1 MNKSKALEFL
11 KDNPLHI
18 SDALKIIENYDTD
31 GKMSNVVK
39 MQSLKLRKIEI
50 MGVLHDLQGEEER
63 KARKDREAIEKISE
77 LTGLADKK
85 KELAKIDNDGFEEDK
100 IEEEA
105 TESVAKDFDLRLY
118 ERTKF
123 LAINVL
129 RDFTN

>member
-1 MNKSKALEFL
+1 MNKSKALTFL

-63 KARKDREAIEKISE
+63 KARKDREAIEKVSE

-85 KELAKIDNDGFEEDK
+85 KELAKQEDGFEEDK

>member
-11 KDNPLHI
+11 KDNELKI

-85 KELAKIDNDGFEEDK
+85 KELAKQDDGFEEDK

>member
-1 MNKSKALEFL
+1 MNKTKAVTFL

-18 SDALKIIENYDTD
+18 SDAIKIIENYDTD
-31 GKMSNVVK
+31 GKMSQVVK
-39 MQSLKLRKIEI
+39 KQSLKLRKIEL
-50 MGVLHDLQGEEER
+50 MGVLHNLQGEEER

-85 KELAKIDNDGFEEDK
+85 KELAKQDDDGFEEDK
-100 IEEEA
+100 IEEKA
-105 TESVAKDFDLRLY
+105 IESVAKDFDLRLY

>member
-1 MNKSKALEFL
+1 
-11 KDNPLHI
+11 
-18 SDALKIIENYDTD
+18 
-31 GKMSNVVK
+31 
-39 MQSLKLRKIEI
+39 
-50 MGVLHDLQGEEER
+50 LHDLQGEEER

-85 KELAKIDNDGFEEDK
+85 KELAKQEDGFEEDK
-100 IEEEA
+100 IEEA